1 MNRFKKY
8 LNEETDDL
16 KEKKMSRFKD
26 YLNEETADLFDKSNV
41 EDARKQI
48 ERQVNA
54 PHVKVN
60 VSTLGGRPSLII
72 NISLDEKKDWI
83 NNIYEN
89 SRYTRFHLEPG
100 TNKSN
105 LEQFQIHHKLRPKFR
120 KSKVKTV
127 DAAINKINIWINKVK

>member
-1 MNRFKKY
+1 MSRFKKY

-16 KEKKMSRFKD
+16 
-26 YLNEETADLFDKSNV
+26 FDKSNV
-41 EDARKQI
+41 EAARKQI

-54 PHVKVN
+54 PYIKVN
-60 VSTLGGRPSLII
+60 SSTLGGRPALII
-72 NISLDEKKDWI
+72 SISLDEKQDWI

-89 SRYTRFHLEPG
+89 SRHTRFHLEPG

-105 LEQFQIHHKLRPKFR
+105 LEQFQVHHELKPRFR